1 MTPPVII
8 PAETIQAEDHPD
20 HPPVISPAFGFGLLA
35 LVAAVAGAHVIWVMA
50 GMPGPSEILAKA
62 TEMLN
67 V

>member
-1 MTPPVII
+1 MTSHIII
-8 PAETIQAEDHPD
+8 PAETIQADLYPD
-20 HPPVISPAFGFGLLA
+20 HAPAISPSLGLGLFA
-35 LVAAVAGAHVIWVMA
+35 LAAVLAGAHFAWVMA